1 MSFRWN
7 FAGLAAATL
16 LLSCAAVAQS
26 GSAGAAPKPQVPA
39 APAAAAS
46 APSASSPEK
55 PVGFPPPDDRN
66 FTATQPTIDTVNA
79 FLKAQIGFDP
89 NRIWQVEA
97 INKTMAP
104 GYSDVT
110 VLLADKSNPSQQQP
124 ARFLVT
130 PDQKFIIQGS
140 TIVPFGANPFADLRK
155 TLQEKAHGPARGAES
170 KDLLIVE
177 FSDLECPHCK
187 EAEATMDKLVQ
198 DYPRAR
204 FVYENYP
211 IDQIHPWAQKAAQ
224 FGVCVGE
231 HGSDAFYKYVQNV
244 FNAQEQITVENADE
258 KLKAA
263 ATAAGVDGAQTAACA
278 TTSEAKSRVADSKA
292 LAELVGVSSTPT
304 LFVNGRSL
312 PITAQ
317 MPYEMLKAII
327 NYQAHLDG
335 VDLGPALNSLAK

>member
-7 FAGLAAATL
+7 SFCLAATL
-16 LLSCAAVAQS
+16 VLSAAALAQS
-26 GSAGAAPKPQVPA
+26 GTGTPAAASQAPV
-39 APAAAAS
+39 APAAQS
-46 APSASSPEK
+46 APAKPE
-55 PVGFPPPDDRN
+55 GFPPPDKRN
-66 FTATQPTIDTVNA
+66 FTASQPTIETVNS

-97 INKTMAP
+97 IEKTMVP

-130 PDQKFIIQGS
+130 PDQKFIVQGS

-187 EAEATMDKLVQ
+187 AAQSTMDRLRK
-198 DYPRAR
+198 DYPQAR

-211 IDQIHPWAQKAAQ
+211 IDQIHPWAAKAARY
-224 FGVCVGE
+224 GVCVGE
-231 HGSDAFYKYVQNV
+231 HGSDAFYKFVENV
-244 FNAQEQITVENADE
+244 FDAQDQITVENADE

-263 ATAAGVDGAQTAACA
+263 AASAGVDGAQAASCA
-278 TTSEAKSRVADSKA
+278 ASSEAKSNVDESMA
-292 LAELVGVSSTPT
+292 LGLSVGVTSTPT
-304 LFVNGRSL
+304 LFVNGRNL
-312 PITAQ
+312 PIGQ
-317 MPYEMLKAII
+317 NIPYETLQTII
-327 NYQAHLDG
+327 NYQAQMDG
-335 VDLGPALNSLAK
+335 VKVGPSLNSLGK